1 MKYQKIQLRF
11 LFDIYTGSTPET
23 GKGYYWD
30 GDIPWITPED
40 ISSIEGYQI
49 FDTKR
54 KITDEGYKNSGVK
67 LAPENSIILT
77 KRAPIGN
84 LAILGIEACCNQGC
98 LMLVPRQEI
107 LPEYYYF
114 YLLSNVPL
122 LQSLGRGSTFM
133 ELSLDDLKS
142 LYVPKVSIQIQR
154 EAVINIQQEVDKID
168 KLRSLK
174 EQQLALLNEKRASI
188 IAKNIK

>member
-1 MKYQKIQLRF
+1 MENKKIQLRF

-40 ISSIEGYQI
+40 ISSLKGFKILN
-49 FDTKR
+49 TKR
-54 KITDEGYKNSGVK
+54 KITDQGYKNSGVK
-67 LAPENSIILT
+67 LAPKDSIIIT

-84 LAILGIEACCNQGC
+84 LAILGVEACCNQGC
-98 LMLVPRQEI
+98 LLLVPQKEI
-107 LPEYYYF
+107 ISEYYYF
-114 YLLSNVPL
+114 YLLSHVRL

-142 LYVPKVSIQIQR
+142 LPVPHISLKNQQ
-154 EAVINIQQEVDKID
+154 EAVLQTQYEIDKID
-168 KLRSLK
+168 LLLSLK
-174 EQQLALLNEKRASI
+174 EKQLDLLREKRMSVI
-188 IAKNIK
+188 MKNIK

>member
-1 MKYQKIQLRF
+1 MGSQKIQLRF
-11 LFDIYTGSTPET
+11 LFDIYAGSTPET

-40 ISSIEGYQI
+40 ISNINGYKI

-54 KITDEGYKNSGVK
+54 KITDEGYESSGVK
-67 LAPENSIILT
+67 LAPKDSIVIT

-84 LAILGIEACCNQGC
+84 LAILGIDACCNQGC
-98 LMLVPRQEI
+98 LLLVPQKELI
-107 LPEYYYF
+107 PEYYYF
-114 YLLSNVPL
+114 YLLLNVPL

-142 LYVPKVSIQIQR
+142 LHVPKVPIEIQR
-154 EAVINIQQEVDKID
+154 ETVLNIQSEIGKID
-168 KLRSLK
+168 KLLSLK
-174 EQQLALLNEKRASI
+174 EQQLVLLNEKRVSI
-188 IAKNIK
+188 IMENIK